1 MHKLGIAGLLRKTL
15 STTSPLESCSPV
27 VRTSSSRVKRW
38 EGDNMVQRWA
48 VVALLRAEKKFNRVR
63 GYKEIPKLTA
73 VLLQKSLD
81 GKEAAA

>member
-1 MHKLGIAGLLRKTL
+1 
-15 STTSPLESCSPV
+15 
-27 VRTSSSRVKRW
+27 
-38 EGDNMVQRWA
+38 MVQRWA